1 MSGGSER
8 NVWGSGTQNLFSL
21 GNGIYEDYENNY
33 SEQMITELSDEKN
46 QNLIEE
52 KIMTNNDSLKK
63 LLSSLEKK
71 NATRKQSDE
80 K

>member
-1 MSGGSER
+1 MATKVVEMNIS
-8 NVWGSGTQNLFSL
+8 
-21 GNGIYEDYENNY
+21 
-33 SEQMITELSDEKN
+33 EKN
-46 QNLIEE
+46 AKNLIEE